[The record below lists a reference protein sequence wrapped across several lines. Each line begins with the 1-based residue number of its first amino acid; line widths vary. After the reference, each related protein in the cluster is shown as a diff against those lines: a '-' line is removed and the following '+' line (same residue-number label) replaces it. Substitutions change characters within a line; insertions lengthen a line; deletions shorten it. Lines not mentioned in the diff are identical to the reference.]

1 MINDR
6 AVLLLFLH
14 HAWLCYFCFSQVSNG
29 LWYVAIE
36 NINYNTELSNHDG
49 HVSVDWMYA
58 ATQWPKDTEWKKGKV
73 IIEGEMKEVFLYKGK
88 LILIWPLILVKALF
102 LDQLEIEW
110 ACFDFWMKF
119 TWYAK
124 FLILKA
130 MDIVSMPCNW
140 WGRCSLPTAR
150 HIAQLCLCVLSVYV

>member
-1 MINDR
+1 MSGPIVSMINDR

-14 HAWLCYFCFSQVSNG
+14 HAWLCYFCFSQDSNG

-73 IIEGEMKEVFLYKGK
+73 IIWRINEGGF
-88 LILIWPLILVKALF
+88 
-102 LDQLEIEW
+102 
-110 ACFDFWMKF
+110 
-119 TWYAK
+119 
-124 FLILKA
+124 
-130 MDIVSMPCNW
+130 
-140 WGRCSLPTAR
+140 SLQRETHSDMA
-150 HIAQLCLCVLSVYV
+150 SYSG